1 MTFGLLHACTHMC
14 IYTFPTH
21 VHTLMETYKE
31 NTINGSKK
39 VFNMNKVEEI
49 ET

>member
-1 MTFGLLHACTHMC
+1 MTFGLLHACTC
-14 IYTFPTH
+14 TFPTH

-31 NTINGSKK
+31 NTINGSKN
-39 VFNMNKVEEI
+39 VFNMSKVEEI